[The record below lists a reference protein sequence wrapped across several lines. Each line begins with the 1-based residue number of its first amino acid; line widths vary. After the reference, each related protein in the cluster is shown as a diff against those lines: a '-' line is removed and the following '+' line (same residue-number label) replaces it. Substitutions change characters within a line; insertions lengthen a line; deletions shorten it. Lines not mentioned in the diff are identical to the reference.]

1 MTRDESNKAVRAG
14 REWQLIAAGRGEEG
28 GGRGE
33 EGINEI
39 QIYRGRARIEDE
51 TLLQAVIRSRV
62 ANDVKLT
69 GNPIRWRNNDESSRR
84 ALVEIDRRTRNDGN
98 SQLRERHFAGAAR
111 THREINGV
119 GWGGVAM
126 TRAFPPP
133 QIRCNSVPGIRATI
147 APMLDFHKRAGRNSS
162 WNWVKRVS
170 IVTVRPN
177 VAVRCPFN
185 HDFVN

>member
-111 THREINGV
+111 
-119 GWGGVAM
+119 WY
-126 TRAFPPP
+126 PP
-133 QIRCNSVPGIRATI
+133 
-147 APMLDFHKRAGRNSS
+147 RN
-162 WNWVKRVS
+162 
-170 IVTVRPN
+170 
-177 VAVRCPFN
+177 
-185 HDFVN
+185 

>member
-14 REWQLIAAGRGEEG
+14 REWQLIAAGRREEG

-111 THREINGV
+111 THRETNGV

-147 APMLDFHKRAGRNSS
+147 APTLDFHKRAGRNSS

-170 IVTVRPN
+170 IVTVP
-177 VAVRCPFN
+177 VRCPFN